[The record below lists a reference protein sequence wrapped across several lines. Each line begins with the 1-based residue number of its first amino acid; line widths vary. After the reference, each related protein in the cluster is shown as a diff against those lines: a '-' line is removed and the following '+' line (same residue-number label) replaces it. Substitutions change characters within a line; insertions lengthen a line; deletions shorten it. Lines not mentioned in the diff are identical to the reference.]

1 MRVKMSSIHVIDP
14 AAAFDFYTGTLGF
27 EPLMVMPEYNLF
39 IVQAPNIPEGP
50 GLLLEPSDNPVAEA
64 YRTGVYDL
72 GLPAVVLGVED
83 VAAEMERLSALG
95 VRFTGPPATDA
106 MGTQAVFDDGCGN
119 YIQLHQD

>member
-1 MRVKMSSIHVIDP
+1 MRVKMSSIHVTDP
-14 AAAFDFYTGTLGF
+14 AAAYDFYTTTLGF
-27 EPLMVMPEYNLF
+27 EPLMVLPEYNLF
-39 IVQAPNIPEGP
+39 IVRARDVPDGP

-64 YRTGVYDL
+64 YRSGIYDL
-72 GLPAVVLGVED
+72 GLPALVLGVED
-83 VAAEMERLSALG
+83 VAAEMERLTGLG

>member
-1 MRVKMSSIHVIDP
+1 MRIKMSSIHVIDP
-14 AAAFDFYTGTLGF
+14 AAAFDFYTTTLGF

-39 IVQAPNIPEGP
+39 IVRARDTPDGP
-50 GLLLEPSDNPVAEA
+50 GLLLEPSDNPAAEA
-64 YRTGVYDL
+64 YRTALYQQ
-72 GLPAVVLGVED
+72 GLPAIVLGVAD

-95 VRFTGPPATDA
+95 VRFTGPAATDA

>member
-14 AAAFDFYTGTLGF
+14 ALAFDFYTTTLGF
-27 EPLMVMPEYNLF
+27 EPLMVMPDYNLF
-39 IVQAPNIPEGP
+39 IVQAPNIPDGP
-50 GLLLEPSDNPVAEA
+50 GLLLEPSDHPAAQA
-64 YRTGVYDL
+64 YRTAIYDEGMPAIVFGVD
-72 GLPAVVLGVED
+72 D

-106 MGTQAVFDDGCGN
+106 MGTQVVFDDGCGN

>member
-1 MRVKMSSIHVIDP
+1 MRIKMSSIHVTDP
-14 AAAFDFYTGTLGF
+14 AAAFEFYTGTLGF

-39 IVQAPNIPEGP
+39 VVRSPEEPTGP

-64 YRTGVYDL
+64 YRSGLYGL
-72 GLPAVVLGVED
+72 GLPAVVLGVD
-83 VAAEMERLSALG
+83 DLAAEVDRLTALG
-95 VRFTGPPATDA
+95 VRFTGEPTSDA

>member
-1 MRVKMSSIHVIDP
+1 MRVKMNSIHVLDP

-39 IVQAPNIPEGP
+39 IVRARDVPDGP

-64 YRTGVYDL
+64 YRSGLYAL
-72 GLPAVVLGVED
+72 GIPALVLGVED
-83 VAAEMERLSALG
+83 VAAETERLSALN

-119 YIQLHQD
+119 YLQLHQD

>member
-39 IVQAPNIPEGP
+39 IVQAPNIPDGP

-83 VAAEMERLSALG
+83 MAAEMERLSALG